1 MAAIQAGTSV
11 SADLLQ
17 WSDRVGRIQSGLFA
31 DLIAVPGNTLED
43 ISVLEAPSFV
53 MMSGKVV
60 KPVQ

>member
-1 MAAIQAGTSV
+1 
-11 SADLLQ
+11 LQ

-31 DLIAVPGNTLED
+31 DLIAVPGDPLED